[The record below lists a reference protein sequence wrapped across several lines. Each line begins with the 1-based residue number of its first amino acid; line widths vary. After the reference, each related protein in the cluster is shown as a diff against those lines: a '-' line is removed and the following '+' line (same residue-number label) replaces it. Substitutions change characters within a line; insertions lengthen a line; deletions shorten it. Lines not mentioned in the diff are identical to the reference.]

1 MGHKVLSIFGTRPEA
16 IKMAPVVKVLEATS
30 GIDSVVTVTGQHRE
44 MLDQVLELFS
54 IKPAHDLNIM
64 KPGQTLF
71 GITRATLKGLE
82 QVLEEENPDL
92 VLVQGDTTTAFVSGL
107 GAFYK
112 KIPVGHVEA
121 GLRTQNI
128 YDPFPEEANR
138 RLLTTVSTLHF
149 PPTSEALS
157 NLQSNGVD
165 ESQVL
170 VTGNTVCDALQLIA
184 RNLPEG
190 LPDDLVTRAGIPLKE
205 AIPAGHKFLL
215 VEAHRRENLGQ
226 PMADACRALK
236 KIVENFPDVHIVF
249 SVHKNPKVR
258 EVVYPALEGLER
270 VHLLEPV
277 DYPVLIRLIRECM
290 FILTDSGGI
299 QEEAPSLGKPVL
311 VMRKTT
317 ERPEGVHAGVAKL
330 VGTDTDT
337 VFTEAERLLT
347 QQSHYERMSR
357 VENPYGDG
365 RASERIRDGILH
377 YFGGGPK
384 PQPFLVGAAGRP

>member
-1 MGHKVLSIFGTRPEA
+1 MARKVLSIFGTRPEA
-16 IKMAPVVKVLEATS
+16 IKMAPVVKVLEATPE
-30 GIDSVVTVTGQHRE
+30 IESVVAVTGQHRE

-54 IKPAHDLNIM
+54 IEPAHDLNIM

-82 QVLEEENPDL
+82 RVLSQEKPDM

-107 GAFYK
+107 GAFYEK
-112 KIPVGHVEA
+112 VPVGHVEA

-138 RLLTTVSTLHF
+138 RLLTTITALHF
-149 PPTSEALS
+149 PPTGEARR
-157 NLQSNGVD
+157 NLLEVKVPD
-165 ESQVL
+165 EQIL
-170 VTGNTVCDALQLIA
+170 VTGNTVCDALQMIA
-184 RNLPEG
+184 RNLPAG
-190 LPDDLVTRAGIPLKE
+190 LPEDLLTREGEPLKDR
-205 AIPAGHKFLL
+205 IPSGHRFLL

-226 PMADACRALK
+226 PMADACKALA
-236 KIVENFPDVHIVF
+236 KIVENFPEIHIVF

-258 EVVYPALEGLER
+258 EVVFPALGNLER

-330 VGTDTDT
+330 VGMDTDT
-337 VFTEAERLLT
+337 VYEEAQRLLT
-347 QQSHYERMSR
+347 QQSYYESMSR

-365 RASERIRDGILH
+365 RAAERIRDGILH
-377 YFGGGPK
+377 YFGGGVEPR
-384 PQPFLVGAAGRP
+384 PFVVGASQRS

>member
-30 GIDSVVTVTGQHRE
+30 GIDSVVAVTGQHRE

-71 GITRATLKGLE
+71 GITRATLEGLE
-82 QVLEEENPDL
+82 RVLEVEKPDL

-107 GAFYK
+107 GAFYL

-121 GLRTQNI
+121 GLRTQNL

-138 RLLTTVSTLHF
+138 RLLTTIASLHF
-149 PPTSEALS
+149 PPTTEALR
-157 NLQSNGVD
+157 NLQNNGVD

-170 VTGNTVCDALQLIA
+170 VTGNTVCDALQAIA
-184 RNLPEG
+184 RNLPSG
-190 LPDDLVTRAGIPLKE
+190 LPDELETRAGGKLNEK
-205 AIPAGHKFLL
+205 IPAGHKFLL

-226 PMADACRALK
+226 PMADACQALK
-236 KIVENFPDVHIVF
+236 QIVESFPDIHIVF

-337 VFTEAERLLT
+337 VFEEAERLLT
-347 QQSHYERMSR
+347 QQSYYDRMSR

-377 YFGGGPK
+377 FFGGGPR
-384 PQPFLVGAAGRP
+384 PQPFLVGATQRS